1 MNQYILAHD
10 LGTSGDKATL
20 FTTDGHLEKSV
31 IASYPT
37 RYQAENHVEQE
48 PEDWYEAVC
57 RSTREL
63 LTGIDPAAVIGISF
77 SGHMMGA
84 VLLGRDGQVLRPA
97 LIWAD
102 QRAVEQRDAISAQ
115 VGDEQF
121 YRITGTRN
129 NPTTGLAK
137 LLWVCENE
145 HLMPAKLINCKDYIA
160 YRLTGELG
168 TDYSDASGTGA
179 FDLNQF
185 DWSDEIL
192 EAMGLSRAVMPELQ
206 ASVDLVGT
214 VTAEAARA
222 SGLLVGTPVFR
233 GCGDGT
239 AATVGA
245 GVTHKGE
252 CYCCLGSSAWVA
264 CVDDSPLLDKE
275 MRTFNLAGIQK
286 GSVFPIGTMQA
297 AGVSYNWMRDE
308 LCQREQLEAERD
320 GKDIYDCI
328 NSQIAQVPFGANGVI
343 YLPYL
348 LGERSPWWDDRAKGA
363 FLGLQKS
370 TTHADM
376 LRAVME
382 GISYNLALNLAV
394 LRQRHQFREIRVMG
408 GCAKEVVWRQ
418 ILADMFG
425 LPVQKLSHLDEACS
439 MGAAVVAGIGA
450 GVFTDSGAV
459 AKFVQTDGLSVPQP
473 DAAEF
478 YENQLGRFA
487 ESYRRL
493 QGLF

>member
-20 FTTDGHLEKSV
+20 FTTDGYLEKSV

-145 HLMPAKLINCKDYIA
+145 HLRPAKLINCKDYIA

-214 VTAEAARA
+214 VTAEAA
-222 SGLLVGTPVFR
+222 
-233 GCGDGT
+233 GT
-239 AATVGA
+239 A
-245 GVTHKGE
+245 
-252 CYCCLGSSAWVA
+252 L
-264 CVDDSPLLDKE
+264 
-275 MRTFNLAGIQK
+275 
-286 GSVFPIGTMQA
+286 
-297 AGVSYNWMRDE
+297 
-308 LCQREQLEAERD
+308 
-320 GKDIYDCI
+320 
-328 NSQIAQVPFGANGVI
+328 
-343 YLPYL
+343 
-348 LGERSPWWDDRAKGA
+348 
-363 FLGLQKS
+363 
-370 TTHADM
+370 
-376 LRAVME
+376 
-382 GISYNLALNLAV
+382 
-394 LRQRHQFREIRVMG
+394 
-408 GCAKEVVWRQ
+408 
-418 ILADMFG
+418 
-425 LPVQKLSHLDEACS
+425 
-439 MGAAVVAGIGA
+439 
-450 GVFTDSGAV
+450 
-459 AKFVQTDGLSVPQP
+459 
-473 DAAEF
+473 
-478 YENQLGRFA
+478 
-487 ESYRRL
+487 
-493 QGLF
+493 